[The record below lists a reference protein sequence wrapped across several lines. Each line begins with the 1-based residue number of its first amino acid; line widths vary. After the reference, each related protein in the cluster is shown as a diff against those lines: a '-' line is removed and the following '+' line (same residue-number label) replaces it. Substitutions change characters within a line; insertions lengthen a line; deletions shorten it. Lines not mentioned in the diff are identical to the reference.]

1 MKFTLHG
8 KHRAAERKITK
19 KSIFEALRNPSRSF
33 YDLSSSA
40 YIVFKKLDGNQL
52 LVVYAQEA
60 NDIRII
66 TTFITSV
73 AQEIINNKLNNNVW
87 VEI

>member
-1 MKFTLHG
+1 M
-8 KHRAAERKITK
+8 K

-40 YIVFKKLDGNQL
+40 YEVFKKLDGNQL

-66 TTFITSV
+66 PTFITSV